1 MNTSFKTRR
10 IKGLLP
16 GFGVSSMLV
25 MLIAIMVFLTALA
38 LAGAVSLSLGAQN
51 MQRQLSRGL
60 TVQIIHGEP
69 QVKAVETAAAA
80 KALRRLKGVESVEVL
95 RRETIAYV
103 LEPWLGA
110 MAHDADLPVPAIIEV
125 QVAGEA
131 LGQVASI
138 KAALAKIAPHAR
150 VESQAQWLKPLTG
163 LFQTI
168 LSLAIFIVFLTALAL
183 IGTVVMAT
191 RAALNTHRETI
202 EVMHLMGAEDGQ
214 ISRMFEWR
222 VALDA
227 VLGGVIAIVVAAG
240 VLMFV
245 VRGATALDSAVFN
258 AGDMSGP
265 IGLVFIILPLLA
277 AVIAALTARIA
288 VFRSLRETL

>member
-60 TVQIIHGEP
+60 TVQIIHGAP

-80 KALRRLKGVESVEVL
+80 KALRALKGVESVEVL
-95 RRETIAYV
+95 GRETIAHV

-125 QVAGEA
+125 QVADEA

-183 IGTVVMAT
+183 IGTVIMAT